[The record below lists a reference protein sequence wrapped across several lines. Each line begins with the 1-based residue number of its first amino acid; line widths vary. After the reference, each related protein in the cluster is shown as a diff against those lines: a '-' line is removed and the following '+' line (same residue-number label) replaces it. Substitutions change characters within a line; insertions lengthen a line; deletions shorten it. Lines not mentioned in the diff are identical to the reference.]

1 MSLAKRQEIQLG
13 SFRASAET
21 RLALSDAT
29 DSWLRELAKN
39 ANLEESRIALVAVGG
54 YGRQELCAFSDLD
67 VLMLHQVDVSAD
79 LISEKAQSIWYPIWD
94 AGVSLDHSVR
104 DLAQVR
110 RMANKDFKVVLGLLD
125 ARLIVGDESLLSEVR
140 SSVLSDWRSMA
151 KDRLQLLQQ
160 SSFERKERFG
170 ELSYLLEPD
179 LKESFGGL
187 RESTILRAIAAS
199 WITDVNKEKIEV
211 AHQQLLDIRD
221 TLHRVTGKPN
231 DRLSLFEQDEVAE
244 LLNFSDAD
252 ELLKRVY
259 ESGRTLA
266 FESDG
271 AWSRVAKVLK
281 PRNFLSLK
289 KIEPSRRAP
298 LANGVVVQD
307 GEVVL
312 ARDANASSD
321 DGYIW
326 RIAAAAAQAGL
337 QISPSTIKV
346 LTSNPVRL
354 VTPWSA
360 ETLNDFVSFLG
371 AGQPMLSIWEA
382 LDQAGLIEKLIP
394 HWSAIRFA
402 PQRNALHIYTVDRHS
417 VECAIEAAK
426 LTRKVSRP
434 DLLLVG
440 SLFHDIGKARGG
452 DHSMKGSELMAEIAP
467 QIGFNQVDSQLLQK
481 MVELHLLL
489 PEVAARRDLDD
500 IETINFVADKIDSKL
515 LLELLHNLTIA
526 DSKAT
531 SSQNW
536 SDWKANLIQELVDRV
551 SKVLDGKPLPSSNSL
566 SETFPIAI
574 SEETKISL
582 EMSQNLDVH
591 VMTKDRIG
599 LVADVAAAFRIL
611 KLEVLAAQFETKDG
625 IALQHW
631 KVRPLFG
638 LLPDAKQIE
647 FDVLAAINNSEVV
660 LKQIEK
666 LVFGN
671 SQNRGFVAPRPVFYF
686 VDDSGTSSDILE
698 VRAHDEPALLFRLS
712 QILVKHRVTISAA
725 RIDTI
730 GSEVIDVLY
739 LQNTDG
745 SKLNETQKAAIIA
758 DIDQELVS

>member
-1 MSLAKRQEIQLG
+1 MSLAKRQEIQHG
-13 SFRASAET
+13 IFRASAET

-67 VLMLHQVDVSAD
+67 VLMLHQVEVSAD

-140 SSVLSDWRSMA
+140 SSVLSDWRTMA

-160 SSFERKERFG
+160 SSIDRKERFG

-199 WITDVNKEKIEV
+199 WITDINREKIEK
-211 AHQQLLDIRD
+211 ANQQLLDIRD

-231 DRLSLFEQDEVAE
+231 DRLSMSEQDEVAA
-244 LLNFSDAD
+244 LLNYSDAD

-271 AWSRVAKVLK
+271 AWSRASKVLK
-281 PRNFLSLK
+281 PKNFISFK
-289 KIEPSRRAP
+289 KIEPIRRAP

-312 ARDANASSD
+312 ARDASLISD
-321 DGYIW
+321 EGFIW
-326 RIAAAAAQAGL
+326 RIAAASAQAGL
-337 QISPSTIKV
+337 QISPSTINV
-346 LTSNPVRL
+346 LATAPVDSEK
-354 VTPWSA
+354 PWTYES
-360 ETLNDFVSFLG
+360 LNDFVSLLG
-371 AGQPMLSIWEA
+371 AGQPMLRVWEA
-382 LDQAGLIEKLIP
+382 LDQSGLVERLIP
-394 HWSAIRFA
+394 YWSAIRFA
-402 PQRNALHIYTVDRHS
+402 PQRNALHVYTVDRHS
-417 VECAIEAAK
+417 VECVIESAK
-426 LTRKVSRP
+426 LTRKVARP

-440 SLFHDIGKARGG
+440 ALFHDIGKTRGG
-452 DHSMKGSELMAEIAP
+452 DHSLIGKEIMSEVAP
-467 QIGFNQVDSQLLQK
+467 KLGFNEEDTNLLAK

-500 IETINFVADKIDSKL
+500 VETINFVAEKIESKL
-515 LLELLHNLTIA
+515 LLELLHNLSIA
-526 DSKAT
+526 DSRAT
-531 SSQNW
+531 SPQNW
-536 SDWKANLIQELVDRV
+536 SDWKANLISELVDRV
-551 SKVLDGKPLPSSNSL
+551 SNVLEGKPLPSPITL
-566 SETFPIAI
+566 SETFPFAI
-574 SEETKISL
+574 SVETKIKI
-582 EMSQNLDVH
+582 EMSHNLDVH
-591 VMTKDRIG
+591 IMTKDRIG
-599 LVADVAAAFRIL
+599 LVADVAAAYRIL
-611 KLEVLAAQFETKDG
+611 KLEVLAAQFETNNG

-638 LLPDAKQIE
+638 LLPDAKEIE
-647 FDVLAAINNSEVV
+647 IDILAAINNSEFF
-660 LKQIEK
+660 LKRIEK

-671 SQNRGFVAPRPVFYF
+671 GKYRGFIAPQPVFYF
-686 VDDSGTSSDILE
+686 VEDSGNNSDILE

-712 QILVKHRVTISAA
+712 QVLVKHEVSIIAA

-739 LQNTDG
+739 LQSTDG

-758 DIDQELVS
+758 DIGQELLS